1 MTAFGKTS
9 QVFKGLSTHVI
20 GNMNDLLW
28 WYEWLFS
35 SLLNF
40 TNLSIAMASD
50 LLLTE
55 TNGKQEAVL
64 DTELLKRQYLNILG
78 IFLILHQTIDSFIHH
93 RDFVYIMRK
102 ETSSGW

>member
-1 MTAFGKTS
+1 
-9 QVFKGLSTHVI
+9 
-20 GNMNDLLW
+20 
-28 WYEWLFS
+28 
-35 SLLNF
+35 
-40 TNLSIAMASD
+40 MASD

-93 RDFVYIMRK
+93 RDFVYLMRK
-102 ETSSGW
+102 KTSSG